1 MRILFCD
8 TSFEHARRLLRKH
21 LPDDRIWCCPR
32 SEIGEHITEAE
43 VAIPLMSTLDAP
55 LLKRGKRL
63 RLIQQFGVGL
73 EGIDLQAAWIMGI
86 EVANVPSE
94 QTGNTVSVTEWVLL
108 LMLALARDNQ
118 ARQTLLNRDG

>member
-1 MRILFCD
+1 M
-8 TSFEHARRLLRKH
+8 
-21 LPDDRIWCCPR
+21 
-32 SEIGEHITEAE
+32 
-43 VAIPLMSTLDAP
+43 AIPLMSTLDAP